1 MAKFCGNCGAKMNDS
16 AKVCGQCGT
25 PVDPDFKKNN
35 TSREKKKFPKW
46 VKWVVLVLVLV
57 VGGAIAFKVFSGN
70 GYDHIVKEVVE
81 VYETGD
87 VDALMNDS
95 SMLYME
101 DGGDEPEEY
110 LVKTID
116 NQMDKMEEELGRNYV
131 LTYEVEEEYTL
142 PQRQVRKLQDM
153 FEAGDV
159 DYDVDNLE
167 DIKVI
172 DLVITGDSGD
182 DTYDIE
188 QSIIVI
194 KRKWKMEI
202 FVAWRFLVLGKD
214 RNSCKGKGFLFLDI
228 V

>member
-194 KRKWKMEI
+194 KENGKWK
-202 FVAWRFLVLGKD
+202 FLLLGD
-214 RNSCKGKGFLFLDI
+214 F
-228 V
+228 

>member
-46 VKWVVLVLVLV
+46 VKWVVLVLV

-194 KRKWKMEI
+194 KENGKWK
-202 FVAWRFLVLGKD
+202 FLLLGD
-214 RNSCKGKGFLFLDI
+214 F
-228 V
+228 